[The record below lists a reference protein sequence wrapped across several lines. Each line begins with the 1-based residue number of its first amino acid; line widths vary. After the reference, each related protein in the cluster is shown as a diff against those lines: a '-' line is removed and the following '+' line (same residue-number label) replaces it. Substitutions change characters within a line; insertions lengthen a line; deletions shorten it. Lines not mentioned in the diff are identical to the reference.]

1 MRLLYV
7 GLTRA
12 KQKLFINLKTGEKA
26 VKRIKNAVD
35 SISVNGGDITE
46 YVQEAGCFA
55 DWFWVCIIKH
65 SDFAEIAQ
73 RLEIDTGTFG
83 LPRSDCSEPL
93 FEYEFA
99 DVAEVD
105 PFEKIEN
112 TAEITADEKAY
123 EEISAIVGCEYDREL
138 SETPAKLSVTQMLM
152 KNSDEGAFDFS
163 LKRPKFK
170 SETSE
175 LTGTERGTAIH
186 TFFQYCNFAKAA
198 HAPES
203 EIERMTEMGYISE
216 SQADSISVANTKAFF
231 ESELYGR
238 IVSAKNVWRER
249 KFIAAVS
256 ELDTGDRLSD
266 VMKNSGGMIK
276 GIIDLI
282 FEEDDGFVIVDYK
295 TDRGASAQKLAERYA
310 LQLRLY
316 RSAVEL
322 TMCKKVKAAYLYSF
336 ELQKAILLDI

>member
-1 MRLLYV
+1 
-7 GLTRA
+7 
-12 KQKLFINLKTGEKA
+12 
-26 VKRIKNAVD
+26 
-35 SISVNGGDITE
+35 
-46 YVQEAGCFA
+46 
-55 DWFWVCIIKH
+55 
-65 SDFAEIAQ
+65 
-73 RLEIDTGTFG
+73 
-83 LPRSDCSEPL
+83 
-93 FEYEFA
+93 
-99 DVAEVD
+99 
-105 PFEKIEN
+105 
-112 TAEITADEKAY
+112 
-123 EEISAIVGCEYDREL
+123 
-138 SETPAKLSVTQMLM
+138 
-152 KNSDEGAFDFS
+152 
-163 LKRPKFK
+163 
-170 SETSE
+170 
-175 LTGTERGTAIH
+175 
-186 TFFQYCNFAKAA
+186 
-198 HAPES
+198 
-203 EIERMTEMGYISE
+203 MTEMGYISE

-295 TDRGASAQKLAERYA
+295 SDRGASAQKLAERYA